1 MNTVTITVSTL
12 IIGIILGIVAIKLIP
27 FLVDIALILVSV
39 AIVGVGYIAGKVIDL
54 IKWIN
59 TLR

>member
-27 FLVDIALILVSV
+27 FLVDVALILVSV
-39 AIVGVGYIAGKVIDL
+39 AIVGVGYIAGKVIDF

>member
-27 FLVDIALILVSV
+27 FLVDLALILVSV
-39 AIVGVGYIAGKVIDL
+39 AIVGVGYIAGKVIDF

-59 TLR
+59 THR

>member
-12 IIGIILGIVAIKLIP
+12 IIGIILGTVAIKLIP

-59 TLR
+59 THR